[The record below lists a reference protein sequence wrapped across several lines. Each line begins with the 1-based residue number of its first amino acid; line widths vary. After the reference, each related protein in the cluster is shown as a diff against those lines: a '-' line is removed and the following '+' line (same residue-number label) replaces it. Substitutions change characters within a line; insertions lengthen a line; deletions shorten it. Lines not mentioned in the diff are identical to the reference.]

1 VEPDRVQIEAT
12 VRRIAAIERPSA
24 SAGEREAAEWI
35 TTRLNELGAST
46 RIEDERAHGT
56 YWWPAIG
63 QTALA
68 AAGGFAALRGRR
80 APGAAAAAVAA
91 AAMYDDVTGGPHW
104 FRRLLPWHDTCNVV
118 AEAGDPEGGRTLVF
132 VAHHDAAHG
141 GAIFD
146 DRGLQRLADRFPDIY
161 EQADEWPPVAGMPFG
176 IAVLIAAAAAT
187 GRRGLLRAGLALNAV
202 ALAAFADIASRPVVP
217 GANDN
222 ATAVAV
228 LLELARSLQERPLS
242 GLRVLLVSTGS
253 EESYMEGMRAFAR
266 RHFPS
271 LPRESTTFVCVDTVG
286 SDAELVLVEGEGM
299 IGMRSY
305 PSAVKE
311 LVAGAAARA
320 GVHLRRGLKLRFA
333 TDGLIPLRAGYPVA
347 SIGSCNRYKLPSN
360 YHKPTDTADNV
371 DYEKVA
377 DCARMCDTLM
387 RELAEGQGTEAGNG
401 RRTSPPMS

>member
-1 VEPDRVQIEAT
+1 MEPDRAQIEAA
-12 VRRIAAIERPSA
+12 VRRIASIERPSA

-35 TTRLNELGAST
+35 AARLSELGARA

-63 QTALA
+63 QAALA
-68 AAGGFAALRGRR
+68 AAGGIAALRGRR
-80 APGAAAAAVAA
+80 ALGAAAAAVAA
-91 AAMYDDVTGGPHW
+91 AAMYDDVTGGSHW

-118 AEAGDPEGGRTLVF
+118 AEAGDGDAGRTLVF

-146 DRGLQRLADRFPDIY
+146 DRGLQRLADRFPDFY
-161 EQADEWPPVAGMPFG
+161 AEADEWPPVAGAPFG
-176 IAVLIAAAAAT
+176 IAVLLAAAAAL
-187 GRRGLLRAGLALNAV
+187 GRRGLLRTGLALNAI
-202 ALAAFADIASRPVVP
+202 ALAAFADIASRAVVP

-228 LLELARSLQERPLS
+228 LLELARSLQERPLE
-242 GLRVLLVSTGS
+242 GVRVLLVSTGS

-271 LPRESTTFVCVDTVG
+271 LPRESTTIVCLDTVG
-286 SDAELVLVEGEGM
+286 SDAELLLVEGEGM
-299 IGMRSY
+299 VGMRDY
-305 PSAVKE
+305 PSEVKE

-333 TDGLIPLRAGYPVA
+333 TDGLIALRAGYPVA
-347 SIGSCNRYKLPSN
+347 AIGSCNRYKLPSN

-377 DCARMCDTLM
+377 DCARICDTLM
-387 RELAEGQGTEAGNG
+387 RELAAD
-401 RRTSPPMS
+401 

>member
-1 VEPDRVQIEAT
+1 VEPDHAQLEAA
-12 VRRIAAIERPSA
+12 VREIAAIERPSA

-35 TTRLNELGAST
+35 AARLQELGAQA

-63 QTALA
+63 QAALA
-68 AAGGFAALRGRR
+68 AAGGLAALRGRR
-80 APGAAAAAVAA
+80 MLGAAAAGVAA
-91 AAMYDDVTGGPHW
+91 AAMYDDVTGGSHW

-118 AEAGDPEGGRTLVF
+118 AEAGDHDAERTLVF

-146 DRGLQRLADRFPDIY
+146 DRGLMRLADRFPDLY
-161 EQADEWPPVAGMPFG
+161 EQADEWPPVAGAPFG
-176 IAVLIAAAAAT
+176 VAVLIAAAAAA
-187 GRRGLLRAGLALNAV
+187 GRRGLLCTGLALNAV
-202 ALAAFADIASRPVVP
+202 VLASFADIASRAVVP

-228 LLELARSLQERPLS
+228 LLELARSLHERPLQ

-271 LPRESTTFVCVDTVG
+271 LDRSRTTIVCVDTVG
-286 SDAELVLVEGEGM
+286 SDAELLLVEGEGM
-299 IGMRSY
+299 IGMRDY
-305 PSAVKE
+305 PSEVKE
-311 LVAGAAARA
+311 CVAGAAARA

-333 TDGLIPLRAGYPVA
+333 TDGLIALRAGYPVA
-347 SIGSCNRYKLPSN
+347 AIGSCNRYKLPSN

-377 DCARMCDTLM
+377 DCARLCDTLM
-387 RELAEGQGTEAGNG
+387 RELAEG
-401 RRTSPPMS
+401 